1 MNLHMHNESKCWENW
16 TVTCKRIKLEHFL
29 TPYTEKNSKWIKDL
43 NVKPEN
49 TKLLE
54 ENTKLLE
61 ENIKLLEENIKLLEE
76 NIGKTLFDINHY
88 FFLSPK
94 AKETK
99 VKINKCKLIRLKSFC
114 TANEI
119 IIKRKR
125 QLTEWEKI
133 YANNM
138 TSIRT

>member
-16 TVTCKRIKLEHFL
+16 MVTCKRIKLEHFL

-49 TKLLE
+49 T
-54 ENTKLLE
+54 
-61 ENIKLLEENIKLLEE
+61 KLLEENIKLLEE

-99 VKINKCKLIRLKSFC
+99 VKINKCKLIRLKTFC